1 MLINPNAT
9 NYHNIP
15 QQAYAGTACFFSLSP
30 CAIMASYKWRWK
42 ACFASPYPRGRLV
55 RTVDCDSGG
64 PGSIPGTGGG
74 PFFIIIWRIFCS

>member
-55 RTVDCDSGG
+55 RTVDSGG